1 MERLLTRRLVANIGN
16 FDSSGAPVT
25 SVYLRLA
32 RSKGFRKTALVEFKD
47 LVTEN
52 SEAIYQ
58 GRTHADKQSI
68 KQDVRKIV
76 DFLDTL
82 KIPDV
87 AGVALFSC
95 SREGFFEQLGLPVAF
110 PPQII
115 VALRPSIAPL
125 VTILEDYKRISICA
139 VDRRSAR
146 LFEYF
151 MGRVEEVTALS
162 DNVPGRVKVAGWGGW
177 QESNISRS
185 IEHQEMA
192 HLKNTAEVLHE
203 QFRLR
208 GADWLFLAAR
218 PDTREAF
225 ERVLP
230 ASLRERLKGYVDV
243 TFTSTIDQVRAKTM
257 ELADK
262 LKSSESRKTV
272 DRLVETAS
280 SGGPAVLG
288 LRKVIEALN
297 LSAVGTLVVRQG
309 LAAGG
314 VLCGGCGLL
323 GIRKTACRLC
333 GKGMQHMDNIIEAV
347 EEAALAQGAG
357 IRHVAAGSP
366 LDGHDGIG
374 AFTRFKVGN
383 TV

>member
-16 FDSSGAPVT
+16 FDSGGAPVT
-25 SVYLRLA
+25 SVYLALA
-32 RSKGFRKTALVEFKD
+32 RSKGFRKTALLEFKD
-47 LVTEN
+47 LVTKN
-52 SEAIYQ
+52 AEAIYE
-58 GRTHADKQSI
+58 GRTHAEKESI
-68 KQDVRKIV
+68 KQDIQKVA
-76 DFLDTL
+76 DFLDTV

-95 SREGFFEQLGLPVAF
+95 SQKGFFEKLGLPMAF
-110 PPQII
+110 PPQVI
-115 VALRPSIAPL
+115 VAHRPSIAPL

-151 MGRVEEVTALS
+151 MGRVEEVTAFS
-162 DNVPGRVKVAGWGGW
+162 DHVPGRVKVAGWGGW

-185 IEHQEMA
+185 IEHQETV

-208 GADWLFLAAR
+208 GADWPFLAAR
-218 PDTREAF
+218 PDMREAF

-230 ASLRERLKGYVDV
+230 AYLRERLTGYIDV
-243 TFTSTIDQVRAKTM
+243 TFTSTIDQVRVKTM

-262 LKSSESRKTV
+262 LKSDESHKTV
-272 DRLVETAS
+272 DRLIETAS
-280 SGGPAVLG
+280 ASGPAVLG

-309 LAAGG
+309 LTARG

-323 GIRKTACRLC
+323 GIKKTDCHLC
-333 GKGMQHMDNIIEAV
+333 GKGMEHMDNIVEAV

-357 IRHVAAGSP
+357 IRHVAAESA
-366 LDGHDGIG
+366 LDKHEGIG
-374 AFTRFKVGN
+374 AFTRFKINN
-383 TV
+383 TI